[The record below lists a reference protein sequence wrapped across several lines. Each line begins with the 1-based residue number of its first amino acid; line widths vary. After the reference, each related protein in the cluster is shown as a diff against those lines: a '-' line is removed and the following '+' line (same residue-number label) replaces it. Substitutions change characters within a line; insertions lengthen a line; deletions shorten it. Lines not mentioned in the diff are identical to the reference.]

1 MTDQNKLRKM
11 LEILL
16 LISGNIKY
24 TKKDLCQRFHI
35 SERTVY
41 RYFETFRQVG
51 FVLENKNGYYHIN
64 KNQST
69 CRDISELLHF
79 SEEEAYILSKAIHSV
94 DDNNTIKSNLVKKLY
109 ALYDFDRVAK
119 TIVKKEHSENVHAI
133 LKASKEKKQVILR
146 NYVSA
151 SSSKVSD
158 RVVEPFSFTTNYISV
173 WCYEPSSQTNKLFK
187 TARIGKV
194 EITKNPWQHEE
205 KHKDDLIDVFRISSH
220 KKIAVKLLLNT
231 RAVSLLTEEYPM
243 AEEFLQPTKN
253 NKYLFDGW
261 VCSFEG
267 IGRFILGLPGE
278 IEIKKPTALKTYLAK
293 RLKPLQEVLEDLEKD
308 NKKIQGG
315 DGS

>member
-1 MTDQNKLRKM
+1 MTDQKKLRKM

-24 TKKDLCQRFHI
+24 TKKYLCQKFNT
-35 SERTVY
+35 SERTIY

-51 FVLENKNGYYHIN
+51 FVLENNDGYYHIN

-133 LKASKEKKQVILR
+133 IHAFKEKKQVVLK

-151 SSSKVSD
+151 SSNRVSD
-158 RVVEPFSFTTNYISV
+158 RLVEPFDFTTNYISV
-173 WCYEPSSQTNKLFK
+173 WCYEPGSQANKLFK

-194 EITKNPWQHEE
+194 ETTQNPWQNED
-205 KHKDDLIDVFRISSH
+205 KHKQALMDVFRISSH
-220 KKIAVKLLLNT
+220 EKIPVKLLLNT
-231 RAVSLLTEEYPM
+231 RAASLLTEEYPM
-243 AEEFLQPTKN
+243 AEEFMQPTKN
-253 NKYLFDGW
+253 DKYLFDGW

-278 IEIKKPTALKTYLAK
+278 IEIINPATLKTYLTK
-293 RLKPLQEVLEDLEKD
+293 RIAPLQKVLEAAAK
-308 NKKIQGG
+308 NAKKNLGS